1 MIIELKNIKVAR
13 SLSEETLAFTANL
26 YVNGFHAYAVSN
38 HGTGGCNSYYPVGKD
53 VPSIKSIED
62 DIVAQGKAKADDF
75 EILDCY
81 LGDLIEDEDARKRLR
96 RMIKSQIV
104 VLVDNKG
111 QPALATYP
119 KRFAPNAINIAKVR
133 ARGET
138 VVNGDADLEKK
149 ALALV

>member
-1 MIIELKNIKVAR
+1 MKIEIKNLKHSP

-26 YVNGFHAYAVSN
+26 YVDGFHAYAVSN
-38 HGTGGCNSYYPVGKD
+38 HGTGGCNSYYAVGKD
-53 VPSIKSIED
+53 VPSVAAIEA

-75 EILDCY
+75 EILDAFI
-81 LGDLIEDEDARKRLR
+81 GDLIEDEIARKRLS
-96 RMIKSQIV
+96 RMLKSQIV

-119 KRFAPNAINIAKVR
+119 KKFPPNPVNIAKVR

-138 VVNGDADLEKK
+138 VVNGNADLEQK